1 MRKWIV
7 LAGAFIVSASAAIAG
22 ESVKARWD
30 AVRVAREWVTALA
43 ESSHPAKVPAP
54 VNRIIVV
61 GGGDER
67 LVYEAKVNDF
77 VLGEPVIAR
86 DGSRLA
92 FRKVEQIGDR
102 NHDRLYVM
110 NRDGT
115 GLRAIVEFER
125 PGVAFKGAI
134 MGGASTAWSF
144 DNRFLVSEGDVDHP
158 SVRARRSLVLVDLQ
172 SGEVVQL
179 AELESQRLANAHRAI
194 TSQAWAPDN
203 RRIVYTNEEGHAIIL
218 DTVSGA
224 RVDIGPGRSSAWA
237 PDGRFI
243 AVQEPGAA
251 GEIRQGDYVL
261 IQPEHPHQRIKLLS
275 NARRW
280 FSPWRFG
287 YLGPPV
293 WMPDSR
299 LVVVFHQERNQ
310 STPYVLDSQTGEIE
324 KLPPRFVSESWGG
337 KP

>member
-1 MRKWIV
+1 MV
-7 LAGAFIVSASAAIAG
+7 LAGALIVSTSTVIAG
-22 ESVKARWD
+22 ESVNARWD
-30 AVRVAREWVTALA
+30 AVRLAREWVTALA
-43 ESSHPAKVPAP
+43 ESSQPAKVPAP

-61 GGGDER
+61 SGGEER
-67 LVYEAKVNDF
+67 LVYETQANDF
-77 VLGEPVIAR
+77 VLGEPVVAR

-92 FRKVEQIGDR
+92 FRKIEQIGDR
-102 NHDRLYVM
+102 THDRLYVM

-115 GLRAIVEFER
+115 ALKPIVEFER

-144 DNRFLVSEGDVDHP
+144 DNRSVVTEGEVHHP
-158 SVRARRSLVLVDLQ
+158 SAAARRSLVRVDLE
-172 SGEVVQL
+172 SGAVVQL
-179 AELESQRLANAHRAI
+179 AELESRRLANSHRAI

-203 RRIVYTNEEGHAIIL
+203 RRIVYTNEERHAIIL
-218 DTVSGA
+218 DTVSGT
-224 RVDIGPGRSSAWA
+224 RVDIGLGRSAAWA

-243 AVQEPGAA
+243 AVQEPGAP

-261 IQPEHPHQRIKLLS
+261 IRPEPPHQRIKLLS

-280 FSPWRFG
+280 FSLWRFG
-287 YLGPPV
+287 FLGPPV

-299 LVVVFHQERNQ
+299 LVVVFHQERNE
-310 STPYVLDSQTGEIE
+310 SVPYVLDSMTGEIE